1 MNLPLPQKRT
11 VMVYKVIGL
20 MSGSSLDGLDV
31 VFAEL
36 TEVRGQWTYQILA
49 ADCLPYSPEWL
60 QRLSNA
66 TQLPA
71 QDYMLLHS
79 AYGHYLGEQVNAF
92 IQQHQLDHQVH
103 FIASHGHTTFHQPA
117 QRMTAQLGDGAA
129 ISAVTG
135 LPVISDLRAMDVA
148 LGGQGA
154 PIVPIGEKL
163 LLPGFAAWLNL
174 GGIANISSETAVGD
188 FVAFDICPANRVL
201 NALASQLGRAYD
213 ENGAL
218 AANGVVDE
226 ALLARLNALPYYGQS
241 YPKSLANEFGTDVVL
256 PMIAEHSISIQGK
269 LRTYVEHIAQQVYEA
284 ILKVHPGITPA
295 TPARK
300 LLITGGGAFNT
311 FLVQRIHDKLEQLG
325 IDVVVPD
332 EQTVAY
338 KEAIIMAL
346 IGALR
351 WRQEENVL
359 SSVTGA
365 SRSSVG
371 GALWMGQS

>member
-1 MNLPLPQKRT
+1 MTLPLRKKT
-11 VMVYKVIGL
+11 GMVYKVIGL
-20 MSGSSLDGLDV
+20 MSGSSLDGLDI

-36 TEVRGQWTYQILA
+36 TEVRGQWTYAIVA
-49 ADCLPYSPEWL
+49 ADCKPYNAEWL
-60 QRLSNA
+60 GKLAGAPQLSA
-66 TQLPA
+66 KEYL
-71 QDYMLLHS
+71 LLHS
-79 AYGHYLGEQVNAF
+79 AYGHYLGEQVNDF

-103 FIASHGHTTFHQPA
+103 FIASHGHTVFHAPA
-117 QRMTAQLGDGAA
+117 ERMTGQIGDGAA
-129 ISAVTG
+129 ISAVTN

-163 LLPGFAAWLNL
+163 LLPGFSGWLNL
-174 GGIANISSETAVGD
+174 GGIANISAETAAGK

-201 NALASQLGRAYD
+201 NTLSQQLGREYD
-213 ENGAL
+213 ENGVL
-218 AANGVVDE
+218 ASNGIVDE
-226 ALLARLNALPYYGQS
+226 ALLARLNALPYYGQNF
-241 YPKSLANEFGTDVVL
+241 PKSLANEFGTDIVL
-256 PMIAEHSISIQGK
+256 PIIREHSISIQGK
-269 LRTYVEHIAQQVYEA
+269 LRTYVEHVAQQVYEA
-284 ILKVHPGITPA
+284 ILKIHPGITP
-295 TPARK
+295 TVPARK
-300 LLITGGGAFNT
+300 LLVTGGGAFNT

-365 SRSSVG
+365 SRNSVG
-371 GALWMGQS
+371 GALWMGQA

>member
-1 MNLPLPQKRT
+1 
-11 VMVYKVIGL
+11 MVYKVIGL
-20 MSGSSLDGLDV
+20 MSGSSLDGLDI

-36 TEVRGQWTYQILA
+36 TEVRGQWTYAIVA
-49 ADCLPYSPEWL
+49 ADCKPYTAEWL
-60 QRLSNA
+60 GKLAGAPQLSA
-66 TQLPA
+66 KEYL
-71 QDYMLLHS
+71 LLHS
-79 AYGHYLGEQVNAF
+79 AYGHYLGEQVNDF

-103 FIASHGHTTFHQPA
+103 FIASHGHTVFHAPA
-117 QRMTAQLGDGAA
+117 ERMTAQIGDGAA
-129 ISAVTG
+129 ISAVTN

-163 LLPGFAAWLNL
+163 LLPGFSGWLNL
-174 GGIANISSETAVGD
+174 GGIANISAETAAGK

-201 NALASQLGRAYD
+201 NTLSQQLGREYD
-213 ENGAL
+213 ENGVL
-218 AANGVVDE
+218 ASNGIVDE
-226 ALLARLNALPYYGQS
+226 ALLARLNALPYYGQNF
-241 YPKSLANEFGTDVVL
+241 PKSLANEFGTDIVL
-256 PMIAEHSISIQGK
+256 PIIREHSISIQGK
-269 LRTYVEHIAQQVYEA
+269 LRTYVEHVAQQVYEA
-284 ILKVHPGITPA
+284 ILKIHPGITP
-295 TPARK
+295 TVPARK
-300 LLITGGGAFNT
+300 LPVTGGGAFNT

-365 SRSSVG
+365 SRNSVG
-371 GALWMGQS
+371 GALWMGQA